1 MLYVISLKYKQFG
14 LSRGIWSCGE
24 FDYATLFL
32 KNLQL
37 KHKEFL
43 LNLMTTILRR
53 KQRTEIDLDTSK
65 IVILILKKRMLC
77 SLSLNKFED
86 EELEALLH
94 KDS

>member
-1 MLYVISLKYKQFG
+1 
-14 LSRGIWSCGE
+14 
-24 FDYATLFL
+24 
-32 KNLQL
+32 
-37 KHKEFL
+37 
-43 LNLMTTILRR
+43 MTTILRR

-65 IVILILKKRMLC
+65 IVILILKKKMLC